1 MMKRLLFVISSVVT
15 AVMAIACDAEYVEQ
29 AHHAGMVQVIV
40 AAAIAVVSW
49 IIGLWNRLGAKA
61 RCLLRSIGLLIAF
74 NIAVIGIGNL
84 SELATDYNDTL
95 FAQIS
100 IFLLLLLP
108 IIDITWIILTFVL
121 WSKKGPSK
129 NQ

>member
-1 MMKRLLFVISSVVT
+1 MKRLLFVISSILT
-15 AVMAIACDAEYVEQ
+15 IATSIACDAEYVEQ
-29 AHHAGMVQVIV
+29 AHHAGKVQVIV

-61 RCLLRSIGLLIAF
+61 RCLLRSFGLVIAF

-100 IFLLLLLP
+100 IILLLLLP